1 MEIMALLRLKLQ
13 PSNVG
18 YIYFPEKETTSLVCL
33 NKNKGEKE
41 IPLLFYKAPH
51 PALFYFMCL

>member
-18 YIYFPEKETTSLVCL
+18 YIEKETTSLVCL